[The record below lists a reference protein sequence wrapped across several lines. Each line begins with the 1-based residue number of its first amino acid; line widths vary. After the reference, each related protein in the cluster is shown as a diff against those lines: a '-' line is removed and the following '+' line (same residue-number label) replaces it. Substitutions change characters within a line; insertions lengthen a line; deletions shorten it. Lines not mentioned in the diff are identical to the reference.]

1 MKVLKPRPFS
11 AAAVLLCALGL
22 VAAAVCQLAYQSG
35 SLSCGIAG
43 DTPAAPRSSVVPDLV
58 VALDGSGQ
66 YETIHDALSAAP
78 AGSSTRRT
86 VIYIKGGVYTEYPV
100 VKHNQPFLTLI
111 GDPSGKTIITGSHYA
126 GQNTPDGSY
135 GTENSQTFWVNATD
149 FIAEGITF
157 ANTKHSDHHTSDEQ
171 AVALK
176 VSGDRAAFYDCTI
189 LGSQDTLY
197 VEQNRQYYKN
207 CYIAGHTDFIFGEA
221 LAFFDNCTMA
231 VTAPGGGIT
240 AQHRTSAT
248 ERSGFSFVGGRII
261 SDTTDGI
268 VHKSWLGRVWGIYAV
283 VVFANV
289 VIQKDVIKKPGWGFV
304 SGVSTTNVKA
314 FMGEYKCTG
323 DDYDVSERVSW
334 SHQLTAAQAAP
345 FLTVDYVDGKS
356 WLVSPPGGAATG
368 LRSPPVSAAPRQQ
381 PPPKVPTP
389 LSRPPPG
396 KPSKPPPAHSPPPP
410 SPRLLVH
417 PPPPP
422 KSRSPPP
429 PKAKSSPHLPPPPSP
444 ANTGH
449 HLKYPSSRP
458 KGHHIRYPLPPASSK
473 TKTPSKAAGTGHH
486 LKYPPSRKTGH
497 HIKYPP
503 PPAPKK
509 L

>member
-1 MKVLKPRPFS
+1 MVQPRARAGHHQLRPMPPKLRPFP

-22 VAAAVCQLAYQSG
+22 AAA
-35 SLSCGIAG
+35 
-43 DTPAAPRSSVVPDLV
+43 AAPRSSIVPDLV
-58 VALDGSGQ
+58 VALDGSGH
-66 YETIHDALSAAP
+66 YKTIHDALSAAP

-100 VKHNQPFLTLI
+100 VEYNQPFLTLI

-126 GQNTPDGSY
+126 GQKTPDGSY

-221 LAFFDNCTMA
+221 LAFFENCTMA

-240 AQHRTSAT
+240 AQHRTTAT

-268 VHKSWLGRVWGIYAV
+268 VHKSWLGRVWGVYAV

-289 VIQKDVIKKPGWGFV
+289 VIQEDVIKKPGWGFV

-323 DDYDVSERVSW
+323 VDYDVSERVSW
-334 SHQLTAAQAAP
+334 SHQLTAAQAEP

-356 WLVSPPGGAATG
+356 WLVSTPGGIATG
-368 LRSPPVSAAPRQQ
+368 LRSPPVSAAPRQPPLHQ
-381 PPPKVPTP
+381 SIPPPPPKVPTS
-389 LSRPPPG
+389 LSRPPPR

-410 SPRLLVH
+410 SPRLLAH

-422 KSRSPPP
+422 KLRSPPP
-429 PKAKSSPHLPPPPSP
+429 AKAKSPISPPSP
-444 ANTGH
+444 SPAATGH
-449 HLKYPSSRP
+449 HLKYPPSRP
-458 KGHHIRYPLPPASSK
+458 KGHHIQYPPPPASS
-473 TKTPSKAAGTGHH
+473 KTPSKAAGTGHH

-503 PPAPKK
+503 PPGPKK